1 MEAWRLT
8 GISKRSCLF
17 QLLEWNIY
25 RISMN
30 RIKPS
35 TPRLFFTPSLRALH
49 HPSFQ
54 VVTISSQVMIHIV
67 TTLLGWWSCMLAVF
81 LATVQSTL
89 PNNPK
94 TGGSSSE
101 KAEINT
107 PRSTSRNVQKKWKCV
122 MKTRRENV
130 FKPIMGRAI
139 STLEC
144 TPRLNDTCTNMSKDV
159 YVYTQTQKA
168 VVIGYDTHSAYITF
182 FTNAY
187 T

>member
-8 GISKRSCLF
+8 GISERSCLF

-54 VVTISSQVMIHIV
+54 VVTISSQVMIQIV
-67 TTLLGWWSCMLAVF
+67 P
-81 LATVQSTL
+81 TL
-89 PNNPK
+89 PQVMIMQAGCFPSYSPEHAAQQPK
-94 TGGSSSE
+94 DWGSISE
-101 KAEINT
+101 KAETNT
-107 PRSTSRNVQKKWKCV
+107 PRSKSRNVQKKWKCV

-159 YVYTQTQKA
+159 YVYTQMQKA
-168 VVIGYDTHSAYITF
+168 VVIGYDTHSAYITL
-182 FTNAY
+182 FTNEY

>member
-1 MEAWRLT
+1 MTTHYWSPFSFSNMYMPDHELVFDHRQFPK
-8 GISKRSCLF
+8 GPICF
-17 QLLEWNIY
+17 DFG
-25 RISMN
+25 N
-30 RIKPS
+30 RIFTEFPWIGS
-35 TPRLFFTPSLRALH
+35 NLLHPVFSTPSLRALH

-107 PRSTSRNVQKKWKCV
+107 PRSTSRNVQKKWKCAWW
-122 MKTRRENV
+122 KREER
-130 FKPIMGRAI
+130 M
-139 STLEC
+139 C
-144 TPRLNDTCTNMSKDV
+144 LNWLWAELF
-159 YVYTQTQKA
+159 Q
-168 VVIGYDTHSAYITF
+168 H
-182 FTNAY
+182 
-187 T
+187 

>member
-8 GISKRSCLF
+8 GISERSCLF

-94 TGGSSSE
+94 TASSE
-101 KAEINT
+101 KKGRNKFSNQ
-107 PRSTSRNVQKKWKCV
+107 RSRCTKW
-122 MKTRRENV
+122 
-130 FKPIMGRAI
+130 
-139 STLEC
+139 
-144 TPRLNDTCTNMSKDV
+144 
-159 YVYTQTQKA
+159 
-168 VVIGYDTHSAYITF
+168 VVHAQVNGDRDRYDTHSMYISLFWIKCTHKTNGYRMTTF
-182 FTNAY
+182 LRKLMSILQFSQDGTIDVSLISNNS
-187 T
+187 